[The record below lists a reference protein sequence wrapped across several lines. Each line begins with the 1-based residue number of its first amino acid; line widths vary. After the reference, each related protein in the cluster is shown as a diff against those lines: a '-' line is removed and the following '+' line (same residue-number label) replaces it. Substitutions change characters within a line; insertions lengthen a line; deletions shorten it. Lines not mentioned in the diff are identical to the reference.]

1 VDGRD
6 LHVTDLDAVD
16 RTPIIDFVPVFQE
29 MLPRGPVTQPSWPTE
44 MLQDYW
50 RDARERVPSS

>member
-1 VDGRD
+1 MDGRD
-6 LHVTDLDAVD
+6 LRVTDLDAVD
-16 RTPIIDFVPVFQE
+16 GTPIIDFVAVFKE

-50 RDARERVPSS
+50 RDAYER